1 MKAIVLAGGFGTRL
15 RPLTCTR
22 PKLLVPILNQPLL
35 DWTLKGLAKEGVKE
49 VILAVNYM
57 AEAFMS
63 RYGKSKY
70 GIRLHYS
77 KEEKPLGTG
86 GPIKKAEG
94 LISRVEPFLVLNGD
108 ILTNINY
115 GELTRKHEENCAI
128 ATIALHQVEHPSR
141 YGTVELTKNNQITR
155 FVEKPQHGEEPSNL
169 VNAGT
174 YVLDPKIFNYIP
186 SNRAVSIE
194 REVFPKLAK
203 KGALYGY
210 VFGDIWLDIGK
221 PADYFKANWLLLNT
235 QTKRKILGKNAKV
248 KTDVKIISPI
258 NVAEKV
264 VVGEKSKI
272 GPYTVIGENVTI
284 GKSVSIQKSI
294 IFRETRVSDSASI
307 NEAIIGEDV
316 TIGKNVKIEEGC
328 IVGDHVTIQDN
339 VILTRGISVCP
350 YKKVSE
356 STLTAKYVM

>member
-1 MKAIVLAGGFGTRL
+1 L

-35 DWTLKGLAKEGVKE
+35 DWTLKGLAKEGIKE

-57 AEAFMS
+57 AEAFMNH
-63 RYGKSKY
+63 YGKSKY
-70 GIRLHYS
+70 GIKLHYS

-86 GPIKKAEG
+86 GPIKKAEA
-94 LISRVEPFLVLNGD
+94 LINHVEPFFVLNGD

-115 GELTRKHEENCAI
+115 GDLARKHEENCAV
-128 ATIALHQVEHPSR
+128 ATIALHQVKRPSR
-141 YGTVELTKNNQITR
+141 YGTVELTKNNHITR
-155 FVEKPQHGEEPSNL
+155 FVEKPTRGEEPSNL
-169 VNAGT
+169 VNAGI
-174 YVLDPKIFNYIP
+174 YVLDPKIFDYISTSRP
-186 SNRAVSIE
+186 VSIE

-203 KGALYGY
+203 KGMLYGY
-210 VFGDIWLDIGK
+210 VFEDVWLDIGE

-235 QTKRKILGKNAKV
+235 QAKREFLGKNAKME
-248 KTDVKIISPI
+248 TDIKIVPPI

-272 GPYTVIGENVTI
+272 GPYTIIGENVTI
-284 GKSVSIQKSI
+284 GKDVSIQKSI
-294 IFRETRVSDSASI
+294 VFPETRVSDFASI
-307 NEAIIGEDV
+307 YGAIIGEDV
-316 TIGKNVKIEEGC
+316 TIGKHVKIEEGC

-339 VILTRGISVCP
+339 VILPRGVAVCP

-356 STLTAKYVM
+356 SMLIAKYVT